1 MLDYVSVNDV
11 EKFSRLTSSQFFQ
24 NAHLVSAGWAF
35 YSNSLKVIIGRI
47 EDDGLFRGFA
57 VYRYR
62 GWMGLFRRD
71 DALKVI
77 DNGDALIST
86 GRPLDLEG
94 IEVIYYPYPFKGKEP
109 PNQFI
114 GYWGHNYYIEA
125 TDPEDWLAYP
135 YFKEVPQEENSSYE
149 MKAMSELLEG
159 LASGK
164 ILESNFFDKLSG
176 KYHSEPKYEIEEQP
190 FHVQLSQLGISKAS
204 LAGLERELESR
215 KLIAPVEN
223 ASKTID
229 SVIQRLY
236 TSSPTAKSDA
246 LWNKLRSDV
255 EAEDNEKKYD
265 LDLIILEMGERELV
279 WQNLKGG
286 TTSMARQTFK
296 NRLTD
301 LRKKNTKKI

>member
-1 MLDYVSVNDV
+1 M
-11 EKFSRLTSSQFFQ
+11 
-24 NAHLVSAGWAF
+24 SAGWAF

-149 MKAMSELLEG
+149 IKAMSELVQG

-176 KYHSEPKYEIEEQP
+176 KYHSE
-190 FHVQLSQLGISKAS
+190 S
-204 LAGLERELESR
+204 
-215 KLIAPVEN
+215 
-223 ASKTID
+223 
-229 SVIQRLY
+229 
-236 TSSPTAKSDA
+236 
-246 LWNKLRSDV
+246 
-255 EAEDNEKKYD
+255 KYD
-265 LDLIILEMGERELV
+265 LDLIILEWVNENWYG
-279 WQNLKGG
+279 
-286 TTSMARQTFK
+286 
-296 NRLTD
+296 
-301 LRKKNTKKI
+301 KI